1 MSPRACNAAALIGG
15 AVLVMAG
22 WAAAQDCPTEPT
34 QQHYTGAGNTAC
46 PCFAP
51 GEEAGVVF
59 AVPSEQFPIEVLRI
73 GVGWGS
79 LFGGNPAQIEQA
91 LHVYQGQLPNPGAP
105 VFSLLGPQLTDGV
118 INEFNLELLGTP
130 VVVESAPVAVTLEF
144 YYSNANIVT
153 SPTVVHDGNGCQAGV
168 NLVKAV
174 PGGWL
179 DACQLGVSGDWVFHL
194 VYRQVNCLT
203 GVDDREHT
211 VTSGLPA
218 PRLLPCYPN
227 PFNPQTT
234 IVFELPQDGRVAVTV
249 HALSGE
255 KVATLVDGER
265 SAGRH
270 EVVWSGRDADGR
282 PVPSGVYLYRLVARD
297 HRESR
302 RMVLLK

>member
-1 MSPRACNAAALIGG
+1 M
-15 AVLVMAG
+15 
-22 WAAAQDCPTEPT
+22 
-34 QQHYTGAGNTAC
+34 
-46 PCFAP
+46 
-51 GEEAGVVF
+51 
-59 AVPSEQFPIEVLRI
+59 
-73 GVGWGS
+73 
-79 LFGGNPAQIEQA
+79 
-91 LHVYQGQLPNPGAP
+91 
-105 VFSLLGPQLTDGV
+105 
-118 INEFNLELLGTP
+118 
-130 VVVESAPVAVTLEF
+130 
-144 YYSNANIVT
+144 
-153 SPTVVHDGNGCQAGV
+153 

-255 KVATLVDGER
+255 KVATLVDGIQA
-265 SAGRH
+265 AGQRTARRD
-270 EVVWSGRDADGR
+270 GRDLVGR
-282 PVPSGVYLYRLVARD
+282 PVGAGTYLARLQVEGRVVA
-297 HRESR
+297 
-302 RMVLLK
+302 LKLALCK